1 MPVSKLILGTAQFD
15 MSYGVTNQS
24 GRINKTQIEKILEYE
39 NYNNITILD
48 AARFIVKVGYQ

>member
-1 MPVSKLILGTAQFD
+1 MGTAQFD